1 MKKKYGILAG
11 VALMALASC
20 TSDGIEVEKGYKL
33 PNESI
38 EFSTF
43 SENGTRA
50 SKKVGY
56 TFLKDENISVYG
68 FESNETVKNNQI
80 FTNQKV
86 TCQASYSESNWTYSP
101 KKYWTPGNSY
111 EFYAAYPYEQP
122 YVFDASN
129 KYFSIKDFVVDNDTA
144 KQVDLMIAERNYASA
159 NNVVELNFHHIL
171 SNVNFYAKVS
181 SDVNPEEVT
190 SVDIV
195 SLNLV
200 GLLNKGSYAQNDW
213 TANHQAVGSW
223 DTPLPPHA
231 NGEWSVDPT
240 KSSSFYKFPGI
251 AGGQA
256 TALPVGGGSYKD
268 IATDL
273 LLMPQSLFYVDDVTK
288 GISAKM
294 DPVLDVEFKVSYS
307 DATSQTF
314 KRYLR
319 LSSLLSYTKRTLNA
333 STGKYTDETVNEPIH
348 EWLPNYKYN
357 YFLCF
362 NPAKTTR
369 IWSADSDGSKDG
381 DPTEDEYE
389 SPEKGGGSR
398 YNPDKPNV
406 IEVWEDK
413 NNDGKKDDDEWVE
426 YPVVWEDIDGDGKL
440 EGGIDKDGDG
450 HIDNADGDTDTE
462 YTGDD
467 TYDPTDGDDV
477 NNPDGKDVIL
487 VYVDTDNDGE
497 PDTWRQ
503 LEKDPETGV
512 IEPGKET
519 QENFIE
525 FTAVVSDWEV
535 EYGVNWEITK

>member
-20 TSDGIEVEKGYKL
+20 TSDVIEEKGYKL
-33 PNESI
+33 PNEYI

-56 TFLKDENISVYG
+56 TFNVGEKISVYG
-68 FESNETVKNNQI
+68 FESNDTLANNQI
-80 FTNQKV
+80 FNNQEV
-86 TCQASYSESNWTYSP
+86 ENTAGNNNQVWTYSP
-101 KKYWTPGNSY
+101 KKYWTSGNKY

-122 YVFDASN
+122 YAFDVTN
-129 KYFSIKDFVVDNDTA
+129 KFFSLKDFVVNNDTA
-144 KQVDLMIAERNYASA
+144 KQVDLMIAERNYASP

-181 SDVNPEEVT
+181 ADVNPKEVT
-190 SVDIV
+190 SVDII
-195 SLNLV
+195 SLDV
-200 GLLNKGSYAQNDW
+200 TGLLNKGTYTQTGW
-213 TANHQAVGSW
+213 TSNHQAVGAW
-223 DTPLPPHA
+223 ETPAPQ
-231 NGEWSVDPT
+231 T
-240 KSSSFYKFPGI
+240 KSDYYAFPAI
-251 AGGQA
+251 SGGQA
-256 TALPVGGGSYKD
+256 TPLAVGGNTYKD
-268 IATDL
+268 IATDM
-273 LLMPQSLFYVDDVTK
+273 LLMPQKLFYVDDPEK
-288 GISAKM
+288 GISAEM

-314 KRYLR
+314 KRSLR

-333 STGKYTDETVNEPIH
+333 STGEYTDETVNEPIYQ
-348 EWLPNYKYN
+348 WLPNYKYN

-369 IWSADSDGSKDG
+369 IWDADSDGSKG
-381 DPTEDEYE
+381 DDDNDQPN
-389 SPEKGGGSR
+389 EKEGGSK
-398 YNPDKPNV
+398 YNPDDPNV
-406 IEVWEDK
+406 IQVHEDT
-413 NNDGKKDDDEWVE
+413 DGDGDVDDDDEWVE

-450 HIDNADGDTDTE
+450 HIDNADGDKDTE
-462 YTGDD
+462 FKGDD
-467 TYDPTDGDDV
+467 KYDPTDGDDE
-477 NNPDGKDVIL
+477 NNPDGKDVIM
-487 VYVDTDNDGE
+487 VHVDTDSDGDVDDDDE
-497 PDTWRQ
+497 WVQ
-503 LEKDPETGV
+503 LQKDPETGV
-512 IEPGKET
+512 IEPAKET